1 LKEEKKQFASE
12 KKHLLK
18 ERMDMESQL
27 EWIKSE
33 NIEKIRKLTAEKR
46 TLQDRLH
53 ETESQVTQLQRRQKE
68 ELKASIDEIMD
79 FLD

>member
-68 ELKASIDEIMD
+68 ELKASIDDIMD